1 MSLFNNMLK
10 DNESLFNDEIAL
22 DYDYLPKILPYREKE
37 QRQFAECIK
46 PLLQKRNARNL
57 FVYGAPGIGKTAA
70 ARHVLRDL
78 EKETDEVIPIY
89 INCWKKNTTYRIAY
103 EICEQMGLKF
113 LQNKKSDEL
122 IRFAKD
128 ILNKKSAVFIFDE
141 VDKLEDFDFLY
152 SILEDIYRKS
162 IILIT
167 NYRSWF
173 AGLDER
179 VKSRLTAETLEFKQ
193 YNADETK
200 GIIKNRMSYAFH
212 PNVWEDEAFN
222 LAAEKTAELRDI
234 RSGLYIL
241 KEAGLAAEERA
252 SRKITSAHV
261 RLAISK
267 LEDFSIKKSTDL
279 EEEQRKILELIK
291 ENNNSKIGDLY
302 KVYQEHGG
310 IVSYKTFQRKIK
322 KLEDG
327 KFITVTRTEGGDEG
341 NTSIIKFAGIKK
353 LTDF

>member
-1 MSLFNNMLK
+1 MGLFKDMLK
-10 DNESLFNDEIAL
+10 DNESLFKDEIAL
-22 DYDYLPKILPYREKE
+22 DYDYLPKVLPYREKE
-37 QRQFAECIK
+37 QRQIATCIA

-70 ARHVLRDL
+70 ARHVLLDL
-78 EKETDEVIPIY
+78 EKETDDVIPIY

-103 EICEQMGLKF
+103 EICELLGLKF

-122 IRFAKD
+122 VKLAKD
-128 ILNKKSAVFIFDE
+128 ILNKKSVVFIFDE

-152 SILEDIYRKS
+152 FILEEIYRKS
-162 IILIT
+162 VILIT
-167 NYRSWF
+167 NYRTWF

-193 YNADETK
+193 YNAEETK
-200 GIIKNRMSYAFH
+200 GIMKHRLGYAFYD
-212 PNVWEDEAFN
+212 NVWEDDAFN
-222 LAAEKTAELRDI
+222 IAAEKTAELKDI

-252 SRKITSAHV
+252 SRKIIAAHV

-267 LEDFSIKKSTDL
+267 LEDFSVKKSTDL
-279 EEEQRKILELIK
+279 GEELRKILHLIK
-291 ENNNSKIGDLY
+291 ENNNVKIGDLY
-302 KVYQEHGG
+302 KIYQEHGG
-310 IVSYKTFQRKIK
+310 VVSYKTFQRKIK
-322 KLEDG
+322 KLQDG
-327 KFITVTRTEGGDEG
+327 KFISVTKTEGGDLG
-341 NTSIIKFAGIKK
+341 NTSIIKLAGIKK

>member
-1 MSLFNNMLK
+1 MGLFKDVLK
-10 DNESLFNDEIAL
+10 DSESLFKDEIAL
-22 DYDYLPKILPYREKE
+22 DYEYLPKILPYREKE
-37 QRQFAECIK
+37 QRRIASCIK
-46 PLLQKRNARNL
+46 PLLHKRNGRNL

-78 EKETDEVIPIY
+78 EYETDDVIPIY
-89 INCWKKNTTYRIAY
+89 INCWKKNTSFRIAH
-103 EICEQMGLKF
+103 EICGLLGCRF
-113 LQNKKSDEL
+113 LQNKKTDEL
-122 IRFAKD
+122 ISMARD
-128 ILNKKSAVFIFDE
+128 ILNKKSVVFVFDE
-141 VDKLEDFDFLY
+141 VDKLEDFNFLY
-152 SILEDIYRKS
+152 SILEEIYRKS

-179 VKSRLTAETLEFKQ
+179 IKSRLTAETLEFKQ
-193 YNADETK
+193 YNKEETR
-200 GIIKNRMSYAFH
+200 GILKHRVGYAFYDG
-212 PNVWEDEAFN
+212 VWNDDAFC

-252 SRKITSAHV
+252 SRKITIAHV
-261 RLAISK
+261 RLAIAK
-267 LEDFSIKKSTDL
+267 LDDFSIKKSTDL
-279 EEEQRKILELIK
+279 EEEQRKILQLIK
-291 ENNNSKIGDLY
+291 ENTNIKIGDLY

-310 IVSYKTFQRKIK
+310 VVSYKTFQRKIK
-322 KLEDG
+322 KLHDS
-327 KFITVTRTEGGDEG
+327 KFITVTKTEGGDLG